1 MMHDEPEKQT
11 EGGMKNT
18 KGEQELGKL
27 AGTLRQ
33 LSREGYEVMP
43 DYFVKSFVWK
53 ASAEEPS
60 DQQVGL
66 QRAGS
71 DCEGRI
77 NLFNLNPIKSFQ
89 FGDEEGMTWKAMQTA
104 RRSREKSVDPV
115 SNPFL
120 DKMPFLDE
128 SPLPRYL
135 TQPQAWCPLLSAI

>member
-1 MMHDEPEKQT
+1 MENPKGKEK
-11 EGGMKNT
+11 
-18 KGEQELGKL
+18 LSRL
-27 AGTLRQ
+27 AGTLIE

-43 DYFVKSFVWK
+43 EYFLKCFIWR
-53 ASAEEPS
+53 ATAEEPS